1 MKLVEV
7 NKYLNENDHENH
19 L

>member
-7 NKYLNENDHENH
+7 NKYLSENDHENH